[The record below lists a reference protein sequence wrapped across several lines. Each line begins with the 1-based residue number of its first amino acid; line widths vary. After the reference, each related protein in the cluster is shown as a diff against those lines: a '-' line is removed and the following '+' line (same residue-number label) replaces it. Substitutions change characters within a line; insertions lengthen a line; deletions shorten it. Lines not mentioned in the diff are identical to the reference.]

1 MYSDSEIETLDT
13 CNPTVFH
20 NVFHHLCQC
29 WSGGWGVLQPS
40 DLSRGFFN
48 GTGTCQHCDI
58 TGVLSLGTDAGLRLW
73 SGMAQYLVYMCECF
87 ILFNLLFYWTVI
99 FFSQWISFLWILN
112 AIFKKQYNCLLNLWV
127 CLIGKFQGFIV
138 IIMDQFYASWY
149 YEFRMGQFFRLT
161 WRMEW
166 SMIYAGMQSTD

>member
-13 CNPTVFH
+13 CNLTVFH

-48 GTGTCQHCDI
+48 GTRTCQHCDI

-87 ILFNLLFYWTVI
+87 ILFNLLFFWTVI

-127 CLIGKFQGFIV
+127 CLIGKLQGFKV
-138 IIMDQFYASWY
+138 IINQFYVSWY
-149 YEFRMGQFFRLT
+149 YEFRMGQFYRLT

-166 SMIYAGMQSTD
+166 SMTYVGMQSMD